1 MVGPLEQIDASVV
14 AAVLDAAKHGPRLVD
29 ARRHDSGGLAPV
41 DLVGALL
48 EGRGEA
54 AERGVE
60 HRAHQQAERAAAE
73 LVVDEELDLAGL
85 VARRA

>member
-1 MVGPLEQIDASVV
+1 MLTELAT
-14 AAVLDAAKHGPRLVD
+14 
-29 ARRHDSGGLAPV
+29 ARRRTLGRLAPV

-54 AERGVE
+54 AEGGVE

-73 LVVDEELDLAGL
+73 FVVDEEFDLAGS
-85 VARRA
+85 ARRSDGRSSGSPCG